1 MKKLISI
8 KEARIKKWL
17 SINDIS
23 KALKLDLE
31 IIRLLDD
38 NLRLPKKYRA
48 YQSTY
53 KKSIYRY
60 LGYEIKYK
68 NVTNDIPVDYTKI
81 SLTYF
86 LLLLIFV
93 ILTLLS
99 LNIYDKFNN
108 KNLSDDIEKDQV
120 YLEIL
125 NLSSEYDLNELS
137 HDEFINNLIVTRRAN
152 YSQKL
157 SIFSKYNKT
166 IYYKIQNN
174 IKKNIQFGEILHY
187 KELNIELDDDFFIDL
202 SNISN
207 VDKIIY
213 RGIEIKINTE
223 LNSYLVNFNIKD
235 LETLLWNILI
245 Q

>member
-8 KEARIKKWL
+8 KEARIKKGL

-174 IKKNIQFGEILHY
+174 TRKNIQFGEILHY

-235 LETLLWNILI
+235 LETLL
-245 Q
+245 

>member
-8 KEARIKKWL
+8 KEARIKKGL

-120 YLEIL
+120 YLEVL

-235 LETLLWNILI
+235 LETLL
-245 Q
+245 

>member
-8 KEARIKKWL
+8 KEARIKKGL

-152 YSQKL
+152 
-157 SIFSKYNKT
+157 
-166 IYYKIQNN
+166 
-174 IKKNIQFGEILHY
+174 
-187 KELNIELDDDFFIDL
+187 
-202 SNISN
+202 
-207 VDKIIY
+207 
-213 RGIEIKINTE
+213 
-223 LNSYLVNFNIKD
+223 
-235 LETLLWNILI
+235 
-245 Q
+245 

>member
-8 KEARIKKWL
+8 KEARIKKGL

-174 IKKNIQFGEILHY
+174 IRKNIQFGEILHY
-187 KELNIELDDDFFIDL
+187 KELNIELDDDFSIDL

-235 LETLLWNILI
+235 LETLL
-245 Q
+245 

>member
-8 KEARIKKWL
+8 KEARIKKGL

-235 LETLLWNILI
+235 LETLL
-245 Q
+245 